1 MPSLRCAW
9 KEFRGESILQDVCD
23 VVDRSGREDAAR
35 ADGRSLWTVENKSV
49 WLQS

>member
-23 VVDRSGREDAAR
+23 VIDRSAVKMLRVRMAEVCGR
-35 ADGRSLWTVENKSV
+35 
-49 WLQS
+49 